1 MDKYKDWA
9 IVLYSCINFNCSS
22 MKYSQYIGIIAAIA
36 LVIVCTLPWVYI
48 PSLHIYLSGLN
59 GKSSAELTFGSQIQS
74 HGFFATTMIV
84 CFYMS
89 RIWANRLNV
98 FLGGINLA
106 WAFKNFLI
114 FSMCRGGEC
123 PEKQI
128 GLYLLL
134 IFASILFVMSLL
146 PKLDVKNKNLKK

>member
-1 MDKYKDWA
+1 MQKLGHFF
-9 IVLYSCINFNCSS
+9 VLLHEFLSLH
-22 MKYSQYIGIIAAIA
+22 MKYSQQIGIFSAIA

-48 PSLHIYLSGLN
+48 PSLHLNLSGLQ
-59 GKSSAELTFGSQIQS
+59 GRSSAELSFGTQIKS
-74 HGFFATTMIV
+74 HGFFATAMII
-84 CFYMS
+84 CFFIS
-89 RIWANRLNV
+89 KIWSKRLNV
-98 FLGGINLA
+98 FLGAINLA

-134 IFASILFVMSLL
+134 LFAGILFIMSLL
-146 PKLDVKNKNLKK
+146 PKLDLKK

>member
-1 MDKYKDWA
+1 
-9 IVLYSCINFNCSS
+9 
-22 MKYSQYIGIIAAIA
+22 MKYSQFIGIAAAIA

-59 GKSSAELTFGSQIQS
+59 GKSSPELTFGNQIQS
-74 HGFFATTMIV
+74 HGFFATAMII
-84 CFYMS
+84 CFYVP
-89 RIWANRLNV
+89 RIWAKRLNV
-98 FLGGINLA
+98 FLGAINLA

-123 PEKQI
+123 PEKQV

-134 IFASILFVMSLL
+134 VFASILFVMSLL
-146 PKLDVKNKNLKK
+146 PKLDVKK

>member
-1 MDKYKDWA
+1 M
-9 IVLYSCINFNCSS
+9 ILENNT
-22 MKYSQYIGIIAAIA
+22 MKYTQYIGIAAAIA

-59 GKSSAELTFGSQIQS
+59 GRSSADLTFGNQIQS
-74 HGFFATTMIV
+74 HGFFATAMII
-84 CFYMS
+84 CFYVP
-89 RIWANRLNV
+89 RIWAKRLNV
-98 FLGGINLA
+98 FLGAINLA

-123 PEKQI
+123 PEKQV

-134 IFASILFVMSLL
+134 VLATILFVMSLL
-146 PKLDVKNKNLKK
+146 PKLDVKK